1 MLNGGLKIGGSQD
14 QNVAWGWSET
24 DKDDFCFC
32 FDAHA
37 AHALAH
43 RGESATKREMTL
55 LPASH
60 QTAQLPSA
68 LLKAC
73 RSTLPSDYTTV
84 GLPQE
89 LR

>member
-14 QNVAWGWSET
+14 QNVAGGWSET

-43 RGESATKREMTL
+43 RGESATKSE
-55 LPASH
+55 
-60 QTAQLPSA
+60 
-68 LLKAC
+68 
-73 RSTLPSDYTTV
+73 
-84 GLPQE
+84 G
-89 LR
+89 